1 MATTFKTITKAE
13 LLQAL
18 ADLNDNDHIAV
29 ASDYGDRC
37 HTQQLHRLRGN
48 IEEVSVKESAYSDSG
63 FAVADEDD
71 EHFGDEQQLQTVY
84 LLQ

>member
-48 IEEVSVKESAYSDSG
+48 VEEVAVRESGYSDSG
-63 FAVADEDD
+63 FAVDED
-71 EHFGDEQQLQTVY
+71 GDSNAQTVY